1 MLSIELFIYYLL
13 AINILTFVMYG
24 MDKLRAK
31 RGWWRTPES
40 TLLLL
45 AFIGGSIGAWLGM
58 IVWRHKT
65 RHWKFRIGVPL
76 ILIIHISL
84 ILLILHL

>member
-1 MLSIELFIYYLL
+1 MLSVELFIYYIL